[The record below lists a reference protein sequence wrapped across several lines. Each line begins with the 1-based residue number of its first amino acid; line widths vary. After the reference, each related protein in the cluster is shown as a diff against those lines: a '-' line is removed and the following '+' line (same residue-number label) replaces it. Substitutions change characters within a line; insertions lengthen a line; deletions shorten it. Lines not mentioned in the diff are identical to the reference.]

1 MPERAAPPADLRR
14 RQLLLCGAAAGIALA
29 LPRAI
34 RAGQEPASRTADPEM
49 DLTAGLQQLGRGSFR
64 RLGFHVYDAT
74 LFAPSAASAAQ
85 LRAPLALRLEYRRSI
100 DAADI
105 VDASVAE
112 LGKLGIAA
120 QQLSEWASLMTAVF
134 PDVRPGDAI
143 IGRHEG
149 DRARFA
155 LNAQPLGAIAAP
167 GFADAFFGIWLDA
180 RTSAPDLRRA
190 LLGET

>member
-1 MPERAAPPADLRR
+1 MPEHASPTADPRR
-14 RQLLLCGAAAGIALA
+14 RQLLIGAAAAGLA
-29 LPRAI
+29 LTLPRSL
-34 RAGQEPASRTADPEM
+34 RAGQARVDRASLET
-49 DLTAGLQQLGRGSFR
+49 DLTAGLQRLGSGSFR

-74 LFAPSAASAAQ
+74 LFAPNAAAAARLQ
-85 LRAPLALRLEYRRSI
+85 APLALRLEYRRSI

-105 VDASVAE
+105 VDASIAE

-120 QQLSEWASLMTAVF
+120 QQLSEWAPLMTAVF
-134 PDVRPGDAI
+134 PDVRSGDAI

-149 DRARFA
+149 HQARFA
-155 LNAQPLGAIAAP
+155 LNDRPLGTVAAP

-180 RTSAPDLRRA
+180 RTSAPQLRRA